1 MIFRSVRLL
10 LIAVCLL
17 AFPFRAPAPLIYRPG
32 EGWTYEPVGGGGK
45 WQQPRAKDQLEVA
58 QAAFDKK
65 AYGLA
70 LKAARRVVQ
79 VWPLSDYAPR
89 AQYLVARCYEAT
101 GKEEKAFQAYQTL
114 LEKQPKIASFDEIV
128 QRQYEI
134 ANHFLAGKR
143 FRLWGTFPLYRSME
157 RTAGM
162 YADIVKTGPYSTI
175 APQAQLS
182 IGTARERE
190 KRFGMK
196 SPDYP
201 AAIKAY
207 DVAADR
213 YHDQPK
219 VASDAL
225 FRSGLAYQKEAQT
238 PDRDNSAASQAIVRF
253 TDFMGLYP
261 DDPRVPQAQKII
273 ASLKGDQARGNYDIA
288 RYYEKRKK
296 WDGARIYYNEVLLLD
311 PNSKYA
317 TEARQRIDQLKARIV
332 GASN

>member
-1 MIFRSVRLL
+1 
-10 LIAVCLL
+10 LL

-32 EGWTYEPVGGGGK
+32 EGWTYEPVGGEGK
-45 WQQPRAKDQLEVA
+45 WQQARAKDQLEVA

-70 LKAARRVVQ
+70 LKAARRVVR

-114 LEKQPKIASFDEIV
+114 VEKQPKIASFDEIL

-134 ANHFLAGKR
+134 ANQFLAGKW
-143 FRLWGTFPLYRSME
+143 FKLWGYIPIFASMG
-157 RTAGM
+157 RTAKM
-162 YADIVKTGPYSTI
+162 YGDIVKTGPYSSV
-175 APQAQLS
+175 APQAQLN
-182 IGTARERE
+182 IGTARE
-190 KRFGMK
+190 KQKSLGFK

-201 AAIKAY
+201 GAIKAY

-219 VASDAL
+219 VAAEAI

-238 PDRDNSAASQAIVRF
+238 PDRDNSAATQAIARF
-253 TDFMGLYP
+253 TDFMALYP
-261 DDPRVPQAQKII
+261 DDPRVPEAQRII
-273 ASLKGDQARGNYDIA
+273 TSLKGDQARGNFDIA
-288 RYYEKRKK
+288 RFYEKRKK

-311 PNSKYA
+311 PNSNYA
-317 TEARQRIDQLKARIV
+317 TEARQRIDQLKPRIQ
-332 GASN
+332 GTTN